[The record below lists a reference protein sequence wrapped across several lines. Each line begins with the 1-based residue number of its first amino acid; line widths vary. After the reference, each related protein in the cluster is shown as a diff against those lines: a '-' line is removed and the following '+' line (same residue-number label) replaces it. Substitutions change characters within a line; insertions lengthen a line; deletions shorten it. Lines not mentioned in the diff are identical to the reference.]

1 MILRNILEGELGKLT
16 DEEFVFAM
24 EQELL
29 NCCQIDT
36 DVLNKLATNIDFYRR
51 HGRGDLN

>member
-1 MILRNILEGELGKLT
+1 MLKAILEAELGELSE
-16 DEEFVFAM
+16 EEFCFAM

-29 NCCQIDT
+29 NRCQIDT
-36 DVLNKLATNIDFYRR
+36 ETLNKLATNIDFYRR

>member
-1 MILRNILEGELGKLT
+1 MLKSILEEQLGELT
-16 DEEFVFAM
+16 EEEFVFAM